1 MIMVFYDVKNEIMM
15 FVIVYDDKQD
25 LKLKP
30 CYDYDVYDDYYKM
43 KIIN

>member
-15 FVIVYDDKQD
+15 CVIVYDDNQD

-30 CYDYDVYDDYYKM
+30 CYDYDVYDDY
-43 KIIN
+43 